1 MPFSLKQFLEV
12 FGRQGSRDL
21 ICIYYLAKYDKICTP
36 ISLKTF
42 LANVV
47 KALEDRPPPL
57 FLGAIRKEPCLN
69 CLELGSREQW
79 TSVSDKT
86 K

>member
-57 FLGAIRKEPCLN
+57 FLGAIRSN